1 MSYKGNKIVLKENK
15 FFQDNLE
22 EMDKLLETH
31 NLPKLNYDETENLNK
46 PIMSKDIES
55 IIKKIPNREKPG

>member
-1 MSYKGNKIVLKENK
+1 MSYKGNKIVLEENK

-22 EMDKLLETH
+22 EMDKLLETY
-31 NLPKLNYDETENLNK
+31 NLPKLDYEETENLNK
-46 PIMSKDIES
+46 PILSKDIES

>member
-1 MSYKGNKIVLKENK
+1 MSYKGNKIVLEENK

-31 NLPKLNYDETENLNK
+31 NLPKLNYEETENLNK
-46 PIMSKDIES
+46 PILSKDIES

>member
-1 MSYKGNKIVLKENK
+1 MSYKGNKIVLEENK

-22 EMDKLLETH
+22 EMDKLLETY
-31 NLPKLNYDETENLNK
+31 NLPKLDYEETENLNK
-46 PIMSKDIES
+46 TILSKDIES

>member
-31 NLPKLNYDETENLNK
+31 NLPKLNYEETENLNK